1 MTQTCLSHKQR
12 LLVAG
17 TLFGMFFGAGN
28 LIFPVHLGQLAGRQF
43 LPAAIGFILTAVG
56 IPILGVAAIGNTHSR
71 GLQDLSRRVGHRYSY
86 FFTCLLYLTIG
97 PFFAIPRCATTSFT
111 AGVRPL
117 LGTQLFRT
125 DYAVFVFAD
134 LLCAGVCIFHSS
146 RQHHALDRKNHQSAV
161 SSVSRRSDCD
171 CPASSEHRGFS
182 GNSRCLLSEWS
193 FLFRA
198 LQGYETMDAIAGLA
212 FGIVV
217 ISVIRQMG
225 VREDS
230 TIAKE
235 VLHSGMLAGLLMAFI
250 YLLTILIGV
259 QSLGQLNFQKT
270 AALPLPDCRL
280 LPWTDGL
287 LDPRHRDHIRL
298 PQDLHRAL

>member
-43 LPAAIGFILTAVG
+43 LPATIGFILTAVG
-56 IPILGVAAIGNTHSR
+56 IPILGVAAIGNTHSE

-117 LGTQLFRT
+117 LGTQLSEQTMLFLFSLIFF
-125 DYAVFVFAD
+125 ALVFVF
-134 LLCAGVCIFHSS
+134 FHSS

-161 SSVSRRSDCD
+161 SSVSRCSDCD
-171 CPASSEHRGFS
+171 CPASSEHRGFRGS
-182 GNSRCLLSEWS
+182 SRRLLSEWS

-198 LQGYETMDAIAGLA
+198 LPGL
-212 FGIVV
+212 
-217 ISVIRQMG
+217 
-225 VREDS
+225 
-230 TIAKE
+230 
-235 VLHSGMLAGLLMAFI
+235 
-250 YLLTILIGV
+250 
-259 QSLGQLNFQKT
+259 
-270 AALPLPDCRL
+270 
-280 LPWTDGL
+280 
-287 LDPRHRDHIRL
+287 
-298 PQDLHRAL
+298 